1 MPRLKREI
9 SISKVYHVIIRGINK
24 QDIFL
29 DKQDYLKFINEVE
42 RTKEKYKYEIY
53 AYSLMNDHVHFV
65 IYDKNDKISIVMQ
78 SLNISY
84 SSYFNKK
91 YERTGH
97 LFENRFKSKAI
108 ESEGYLKNVVRYIHK
123 NPENAGLK
131 RYEWTSY
138 NEYLYKEK
146 LINKDMVIKAFGED
160 KESAINNFKYFHKN
174 YSKYQDYDKGYELLT
189 RISDEEAIEIIKNI
203 IKEDNPLKIQQ
214 YDKIEREKAIT
225 KILKIEGITKVQISR
240 IIGISRKTIGKIEN
254 ESSKSDVTSH

>member
-1 MPRLKREI
+1 MSRLKREI

-24 QDIFL
+24 QDIFI
-29 DKQDYLKFINEVE
+29 DKQDYLKFIKEVE

-53 AYSLMNDHVHFV
+53 AYSFMNDHVHFV
-65 IYDKNDKISIVMQ
+65 IYDKNDNISIVIQ
-78 SLNISY
+78 SLNVSY

-108 ESEGYLKNVVRYIHK
+108 ENEGYLKNVVRYIHK
-123 NPENAGLK
+123 NPGNAGLK

-146 LINKDMVIKAFGED
+146 LINKDIVIKIFGED
-160 KESAINNFKYFHKN
+160 KDSSINNFKYFHKN
-174 YSKYQDYDKGYELLT
+174 YSKYQDYDKEYELLT

-203 IKEDNPLKIQQ
+203 IKEENPLKIQQ
-214 YDKIEREKAIT
+214 YDKIKKEKVVM
-225 KILKIEGITKVQISR
+225 KILKIEGITKEQMSR
-240 IIGISRKTIGKIEN
+240 IIGINRKTIRNIEIAN
-254 ESSKSDVTSH
+254 SQK